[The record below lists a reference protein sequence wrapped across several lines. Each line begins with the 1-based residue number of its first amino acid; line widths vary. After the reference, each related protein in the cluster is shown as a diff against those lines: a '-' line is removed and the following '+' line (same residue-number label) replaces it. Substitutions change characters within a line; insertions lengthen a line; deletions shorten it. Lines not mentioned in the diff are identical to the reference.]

1 MIIILLLGLIIAWW
15 LYGLYR
21 EGKLSRLQLL
31 LIIAFVVGVSLLV
44 AGPRGAL
51 TGLLFGIVPLLRRGL
66 SLAMWA
72 STLKSLFGRRAASS
86 AAVNPGQVMT
96 VEEARELLGVDEQ
109 ASRQDIIDAHRKLI
123 SKVHPDKGGTS
134 GLAARL
140 NQARDCLLNNMPE

>member
-21 EGKLSRLQLL
+21 EGKLTRLQLL
-31 LIIAFVVGVSLLV
+31 LIIAFLVGVSLLV
-44 AGPRGAL
+44 AGPRGVL

-72 STLKSLFGRRAASS
+72 STLRSLLGKRGASS
-86 AAVNPGQVMT
+86 HAAAPQQAMT
-96 VEEARELLGVDEQ
+96 MEEARELLGIDEQ
-109 ASRQDIIDAHRKLI
+109 ASRQDIIEAHRKLI
-123 SKVHPDKGGTS
+123 ARVHPDKGGTA

-140 NQARDCLLNNMPE
+140 NQARDCLLDNISS